1 MIQERFE
8 ELHPYLK
15 GIKISDDFVI
25 VESMIKSVWKIRD
38 VLPEDVEIQTKDE
51 NRNDGLKYHMF
62 YSKERTI
69 DSLIDVLEM
78 IVNIN
83 IELEQ
88 KQELLK
94 AKVEELKK
102 MFQDKP
108 LDELMLLKFTSEMD
122 VDLKVTKPEPPKSQ
136 IIREGEDPK
145 PKENVSTEKV

>member
-38 VLPEDVEIQTKDE
+38 VLPEDVEIQTKEE
-51 NRNDGLKYHMF
+51 NRTDGLKYHMF

-145 PKENVSTEKV
+145 PKNNVSTEKV